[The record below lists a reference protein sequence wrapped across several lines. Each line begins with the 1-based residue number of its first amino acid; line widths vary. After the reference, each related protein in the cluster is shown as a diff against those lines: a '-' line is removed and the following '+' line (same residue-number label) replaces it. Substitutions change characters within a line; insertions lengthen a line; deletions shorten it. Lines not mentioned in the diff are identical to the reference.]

1 MEQFSKPYFAQIKQ
15 FLTQEKSKGKTIFPP
30 GPQIFNAF
38 EKTHFD
44 QVRVV
49 ILGQDPY
56 HGPGQAMGLCLYVT
70 KNIAIN
76 FMFSNNLTELLRTF
90 SVKET
95 KEFREFLNSS
105 YFNKRQAVSNLYEV
119 IIKFHPEFENKSLT
133 KQIIFDKLFPG
144 KRYNDTSLRVLTH
157 YLTELAQKYLGF
169 KRFEISKLDF
179 KIQLN
184 HELLERKQN
193 KLFEKNLSN
202 AFEILKKSDI
212 ESEEYLYYK
221 FRLMNEKTYHQHV
234 YNYANYEKLI
244 NRSDWEN
251 VFKDF
256 NNYYLVKFMIMY
268 LNTMTIYTLY
278 NKKLDS
284 EIFKKEFDKINI
296 SDFEETPVIK
306 MYYYMIKM
314 NTENM
319 HVEYYLKLK
328 DFIQYNKRTLNKFD
342 LIGAYVHMGGY
353 CTMRISEGNTEFERE
368 RFILYQ
374 EEIQEKTYL
383 LYDNSMSPVFYRNVV
398 RSGLDVNEYDW
409 VRNFIHTFQ
418 PELDKKFR
426 DSYYFYCL
434 ALYEFNIKNFETS
447 LELLSKIKYNEIYM
461 KLNFKIL
468 HIQLLDELGY
478 GDSLAD
484 ALESFRHFLNKNK
497 FISDITKTP
506 YYNFHKF
513 LNKINLEKNKKSRT
527 QIDLL
532 QNSLLKE
539 NNIINK
545 KYSEN

>member
-1 MEQFSKPYFAQIKQ
+1 MY
-15 FLTQEKSKGKTIFPP
+15 
-30 GPQIFNAF
+30 
-38 EKTHFD
+38 
-44 QVRVV
+44 R
-49 ILGQDPY
+49 
-56 HGPGQAMGLCLYVT
+56 
-70 KNIAIN
+70 
-76 FMFSNNLTELLRTF
+76 NNLTELLSTF

-105 YFNKRQAVSNLYEV
+105 YFNKRQAVNNLYEV
-119 IIKFHPEFENKSLT
+119 IIKFHPVFENKSLS
-133 KQIIFDKLFPG
+133 KQNIFEKLFPG

-157 YLTELAQKYLGF
+157 YLTDLAQKYLGF
-169 KRFEISKLDF
+169 KRFEFSKLDF

-234 YNYANYEKLI
+234 SNYANYEKLI
-244 NRSDWEN
+244 YRSDWEN

-256 NNYYLVKFMIMY
+256 NNYYIVKFMIMY
-268 LNTMTIYTLY
+268 LNTMTIYRLY

-328 DFIQYNKRTLNKFD
+328 DFIQFNKRTLNKFD

-368 RFILYQ
+368 RFRLYQ
-374 EEIQEKTYL
+374 EEIHEKTYL
-383 LYDNSMSPVFYRNVV
+383 LYDNTMSPVFYRNVV
-398 RSGLDVNEYDW
+398 RSGLDVNEFDW

-426 DSYYFYCL
+426 DSYYYYCM

-497 FISDITKTP
+497 FISKNTKIP
-506 YYNFHKF
+506 FYNFHKY
-513 LNKINLEKNKKSRT
+513 LNKINLEKNKRNRT

-532 QNSLLKE
+532 HNSLLKE
-539 NNIINK
+539 INIINK
-545 KYSEN
+545 KWLIQKIKSI